1 MTWEIFL
8 GVAAIISFIIA
19 VTGPMLKLNTSI
31 TKLNGSVDVLKS
43 ALDKIE
49 ADNEKSH
56 RRIWEHNE
64 EQDRIIA
71 SNTQRI
77 NDIEHTMDITE
88 KLHPE
93 LLGLRSTLSK

>member
-31 TKLNGSVDVLKS
+31 TKLNGSVEVLKS

-64 EQDRIIA
+64 EQDRLIA
-71 SNTQRI
+71 SNTKRI
-77 NDIEHTMDITE
+77 SDIEHTMDITE

-93 LLGLRSTLSK
+93 LLGLRSSLSK